1 MSEIIVESI
10 ENYGLSK
17 KVKPKVQFSK
27 VGIVGC
33 GTEGQNIARMI
44 ATKGI
49 DIVFIELND
58 ELVSKSL
65 KSIER
70 ELNNQIEHWGMTES
84 EKKIIMSRIK
94 GFITFDCLTGCDMV
108 IESILTKNREL
119 SLDISKGIFVKVEQ
133 FVSKDTIIATNAS
146 TQVITELA
154 SELQYK
160 NRCVSLHFITN
171 SPDAKL
177 VEVVRGL
184 YTSDEVYENTRKF
197 LGLVGKQMIEV
208 QESPGLLSVRMFV
221 SIINEACEMLLER
234 VGKLND
240 IDLTM
245 REGLGLSLGP
255 FEMSDSIGLDKVLRW
270 MDNLYAEFGEIKYKA
285 SPLIK
290 RLVRANQ
297 LGCKVHIGFYEYDE
311 NGLKRPR
318 RDPLV

>member
-49 DIVFIELND
+49 DVVFVELSD
-58 ELVSKSL
+58 ELVNKSL

-84 EKKIIMSRIK
+84 EKRIILSRIK
-94 GFITFDCLTGCDMV
+94 GYITYDCLTGCDMI

-133 FVSKDTIIATNAS
+133 YVSKDAIIATNAS

-154 SELQYK
+154 SELHHK
-160 NRCVSLHFITN
+160 HRCVSLHFITN

-197 LGLVGKQMIEV
+197 LGLIGKQMIEV

-234 VGKLND
+234 VGKLDD

-297 LGCKVHIGFYEYDE
+297 LGLKVRIGFYEYDE
-311 NGLKRPR
+311 NGIKKPR